1 MQFLDGEGLG
11 SLIQLIKNAI
21 SSAVSNYKP
30 KQIAVSDP
38 SANGTSTTFI
48 ATAEQDEDGKITI
61 KKMSVPTVAAS
72 SNGSGGNAGMMTAAQ
87 AEKLAG
93 ISAGAQVNSITGVK
107 GDSETNYR
115 TGNVNITKANI
126 GLGNVTDDAQVKRSE
141 MGAANGVATLDAN
154 GKVPASQLHS
164 YATLDENGKVPANQ
178 LPSYVDDIVELNR
191 GMSTSAPTAGNAEG
205 MTYFNI
211 ADNKIYRHNGTSYV
225 FLEDPTSSKIYAD
238 TSSGG
243 SSSKIYRWGGSSM
256 IEIST
261 SAPGTGNLTISKN
274 GTTLG
279 SFNAN
284 ATSDETIDIT
294 VPTVSSNVHTGE
306 LLVWGGNNTVEGADV
321 APEDLAPK
329 THTHGNITNDG
340 KLQTNDVTIAD
351 GDKLVV
357 TDSSDGGKIARTSV
371 TFDGSTTSKA
381 LTQKGTFETFLK
393 SHQTVKQDGISGATV
408 NRYASC
414 STAAGTAAKAANVTS
429 GTPTLETGLHVFV
442 KFTNA
447 NTAASPTL
455 NINSTGAKAITYD
468 GSVITTD
475 TEKLSLVKGLCEFV
489 YDGTNWNLINKV
501 CPLSQQDIS
510 EIWAAN

>member
-11 SLIQLIKNAI
+11 SLIKLIKNAI

-30 KQIAVSDP
+30 IQDRVDDP
-38 SANGTSTTFI
+38 TEDGTTSTTFI
-48 ATAEQDEDGKITI
+48 ATASQDTEGKMTLT
-61 KKMSVPTVAAS
+61 KKRVPTVKAS
-72 SNGSGGNAGMMTAAQ
+72 TNGSGGNAGMMTAAQ

-93 ISAGAQVNSITGVK
+93 IATGAQVNTVTSVAGKTGAVTLTSS
-107 GDSETNYR
+107 D
-115 TGNVNITKANI
+115 V
-126 GLGNVTDDAQVKRSE
+126 GLGNVTNHAQVKSSE
-141 MGAANGVATLDAN
+141 KGAANGVATLDAN
-154 GKVPASQLHS
+154 GKVPASQL
-164 YATLDENGKVPANQ
+164 
-178 LPSYVDDIVELNR
+178 PSYVDDIVELNR
-191 GMSTSAPTAGNAEG
+191 GMASSAPTAGNAEG
-205 MTYFNI
+205 MMYFNI
-211 ADNKIYRHNGTSYV
+211 TDNKIYRHNGTSYV
-225 FLEDPTSSKIYAD
+225 FFEDPTSSKIYAD
-238 TSSGG
+238 TSSGD
-243 SSSKIYRWGGSSM
+243 SASKIYRWGGTSM

-261 SAPGTGNLTISKN
+261 SAPGTGILTISKN
-274 GTTLG
+274 STTLG
-279 SFNAN
+279 TFNAN
-284 ATSDETIDIT
+284 ATSNTTIDIE
-294 VPTVSSNVHTGE
+294 VPTKTSDLTNDSGFLVSSNVHTGE
-306 LLVWGGNNTVEGADV
+306 LLVWGGNGTVEGANY
-321 APEDLAPK
+321 APSDFAPNV
-329 THTHGNITNDG
+329 HSHGNITSGGN
-340 KLQTNDVTIAD
+340 LQTNDITIAS

-357 TDSSDGGKIARTSV
+357 TDGSDSNKVARTSA

-381 LTQKGTFETFLK
+381 LTQKGTFETFLQ
-393 SHQTVKQDGISGATV
+393 SHQTIKQDGITGATV

-442 KFTNA
+442 KFSNA